1 MFVED
6 YDMFAERMKM
16 TYQQIIDTFD
26 EYLDDKDKKF
36 LETYYAQ
43 HSSTDASYITYA
55 DYYSYYP
62 DICNKFTET
71 ERSLY
76 NKSPYLVR
84 D

>member
-36 LETYYAQ
+36 FRNILC
-43 HSSTDASYITYA
+43 ST
-55 DYYSYYP
+55 
-62 DICNKFTET
+62 
-71 ERSLY
+71 
-76 NKSPYLVR
+76 
-84 D
+84 